1 MKLGVPKTDYY
12 GGVPKRGLELDEGAG
27 GEVLELDA
35 EGGTSGFEPADAES
49 PAEVGEDG
57 IVDGDDHFGVDFGD
71 VFD

>member
-1 MKLGVPKTDYY
+1 MKLGVPKADYY
-12 GGVPKRGLELDEGAG
+12 EGVPKRGLELDEGAG

-35 EGGTSGFEPADAES
+35 EGGASGFKPADAES

-71 VFD
+71 IFD